1 MKDTANLWR
10 LFGDFREARGER
22 LVAAEARLKRLRALD
37 TSGWRKDP
45 AAFAEYVDASLE
57 MCRGHVKAAEAG
69 AAEEEDPAEASV
81 TTTRGLSQ
89 ARMHLRGVVK
99 AGEAA
104 QFHEGELAEVFEELK
119 KCAEEVAA
127 AEERAGCA

>member
-1 MKDTANLWR
+1 
-10 LFGDFREARGER
+10 
-22 LVAAEARLKRLRALD
+22 
-37 TSGWRKDP
+37 
-45 AAFAEYVDASLE
+45 
-57 MCRGHVKAAEAG
+57 
-69 AAEEEDPAEASV
+69 
-81 TTTRGLSQ
+81 
-89 ARMHLRGVVK
+89 MHLRGVVK